1 MEFSLIHFENWNI
14 RFVII
19 LDIIRAMFII
29 CVRIIRISVLKFRQS
44 YIINDRYFMRFH
56 LLLIIFV
63 SSIYLLILSPNL
75 VSILLGWDGL
85 GLTSYLLVIYY
96 RSPKAFN
103 SGIITALSNR
113 VGDALILVRIGYL
126 SMYGNWNLYFYI
138 NKSVPLILAYLI
150 IVAACTKSAQIPF
163 SAWLPAAMAAPTPVS
178 SLVHSSTLVTAGV
191 YLIIRHNNLFFISN
205 VSSYLMII
213 GIITIILASIS
224 ALFEIDLKKI
234 VALSTLRQ
242 LGVIILRLGL
252 GAYIAR
258 FFHLLS
264 HAFFKALLF
273 ISTGNIIHNSKDY
286 QDLRQVGGSAKILPV
301 TNRFTL
307 ISRIRLIGVP
317 FMSAFFSK
325 EIILEFLLIKNF
337 NFFIYLIMVVGIF
350 LTASYRTRFVIYV
363 FSRPTHNLILTFKR
377 EEDNFIIKGIVFLLL
392 PARVTGFWGRLI
404 LWDSIKS
411 RRSLLIIKIIIL
423 ILIRLGVYFFYK
435 KISGRNKTSWNFIF
449 WGLRCIWCLPIITSQ
464 VPISFFS
471 DLRRTVPKFL
481 DRGILISK
489 MSNLNLLF
497 RERTFLTISIKLIYK
512 IIILIVIWSFVTIL
526 YYLCIIIQNN
536 KFKIKTIIKI
546 LNIASS
552 MKSNFLFCIFIM

>member
-363 FSRPTHNLILTFKR
+363 FSRPTHNSILTFKR

>member
-1 MEFSLIHFENWNI
+1 
-14 RFVII
+14 
-19 LDIIRAMFII
+19 MFII

>member
-1 MEFSLIHFENWNI
+1 
-14 RFVII
+14 
-19 LDIIRAMFII
+19 MFII

-44 YIINDRYFMRFH
+44 YIINDSYFMRFH

-63 SSIYLLILSPNL
+63 SSIYLLILSPNI

-242 LGVIILRLGL
+242 LGVIMLRLGL

-286 QDLRQVGGSAKILPV
+286 QDLRQVGGRAKILPV

-363 FSRPTHNLILTFKR
+363 FSRPTHNSILTFKR

-435 KISGRNKTSWNFIF
+435 KISGRDKTSWNFIF

-464 VPISFFS
+464 VPISLFS

-536 KFKIKTIIKI
+536 KFKIKTITKI

>member
-1 MEFSLIHFENWNI
+1 
-14 RFVII
+14 
-19 LDIIRAMFII
+19 MFII

-363 FSRPTHNLILTFKR
+363 FSRPTHNSILTFKR

>member
-1 MEFSLIHFENWNI
+1 
-14 RFVII
+14 
-19 LDIIRAMFII
+19 MFII

-44 YIINDRYFMRFH
+44 YIINDSYFMRFH

-63 SSIYLLILSPNL
+63 SSIYLLILSPNI

-242 LGVIILRLGL
+242 LGVIMLRLGL

-286 QDLRQVGGSAKILPV
+286 QDLRQVGGRAKILPV

-363 FSRPTHNLILTFKR
+363 FSRPTHNSILTFKR

-435 KISGRNKTSWNFIF
+435 KISGRDKTSWNFIF

-464 VPISFFS
+464 VPISLFS

>member
-1 MEFSLIHFENWNI
+1 
-14 RFVII
+14 
-19 LDIIRAMFII
+19 
-29 CVRIIRISVLKFRQS
+29 
-44 YIINDRYFMRFH
+44 
-56 LLLIIFV
+56 
-63 SSIYLLILSPNL
+63 
-75 VSILLGWDGL
+75 
-85 GLTSYLLVIYY
+85 
-96 RSPKAFN
+96 
-103 SGIITALSNR
+103 
-113 VGDALILVRIGYL
+113 
-126 SMYGNWNLYFYI
+126 
-138 NKSVPLILAYLI
+138 
-150 IVAACTKSAQIPF
+150 
-163 SAWLPAAMAAPTPVS
+163 MAAPTPVS

-363 FSRPTHNLILTFKR
+363 FSRPTHNSILTFKR

-392 PARVTGFWGRLI
+392 PARVTGF
-404 LWDSIKS
+404 
-411 RRSLLIIKIIIL
+411 
-423 ILIRLGVYFFYK
+423 
-435 KISGRNKTSWNFIF
+435 
-449 WGLRCIWCLPIITSQ
+449 
-464 VPISFFS
+464 
-471 DLRRTVPKFL
+471 
-481 DRGILISK
+481 
-489 MSNLNLLF
+489 
-497 RERTFLTISIKLIYK
+497 
-512 IIILIVIWSFVTIL
+512 
-526 YYLCIIIQNN
+526 
-536 KFKIKTIIKI
+536 
-546 LNIASS
+546 
-552 MKSNFLFCIFIM
+552 